1 MQDLSD
7 EVPDEPVPLRSIM
20 PRAYHLRTRP
30 YEVCLIM
37 MDYVPILSFVPFEID
52 RVELEMLDNG
62 VLVAFKIPSFDI
74 FQ

>member
-1 MQDLSD
+1 MRCLMNRCLFGVSCR
-7 EVPDEPVPLRSIM
+7 E
-20 PRAYHLRTRP
+20 AYHLRTRP

-37 MDYVPILSFVPFEID
+37 MDYVPILSVVPFEID